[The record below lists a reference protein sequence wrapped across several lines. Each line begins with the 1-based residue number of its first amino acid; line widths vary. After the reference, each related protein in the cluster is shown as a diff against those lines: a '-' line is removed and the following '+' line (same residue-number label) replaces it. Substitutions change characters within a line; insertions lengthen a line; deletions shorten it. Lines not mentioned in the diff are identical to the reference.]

1 MKYLILLIMIGLYK
15 QALISLEKYNN
26 ADLKDENLGIYD
38 DDRYEWI
45 SKITSI
51 EQTDDAY
58 NLLMYIQ
65 KLKVARKLGDGV
77 ED

>member
-1 MKYLILLIMIGLYK
+1 M
-15 QALISLEKYNN
+15 EKYIKN
-26 ADLKDENLGIYD
+26 DLKDENLGIYD
-38 DDRYEWI
+38 VDKDEWI
-45 SKITSI
+45 SKITSV

-65 KLKVARKLGDGV
+65 KLKVSRKLGDGV